1 MSALPFDSATYTL
14 ELEAKAQ
21 RLRDL
26 LAPFDAP
33 EPQVFD
39 SPLKHFRLRAEFRLW
54 REGGERHYAMFAQDD
69 KRTPILIED
78 FPIASLRINQLM
90 PQLKAAWQASA
101 ALSHKLFQVEFLTT
115 LAGENIRR
123 TFMAGDL
130 HIAELYDLGD
140 TKLFQAAVRPAII
153 IATRTTLRRETPRF
167 VSAYHAPTSTST
179 ANPGLFD
186 ALNAPTSS
194 IAAHNGKLYDVRVGT
209 LRMPD
214 DTKTPWRLSDPTA
227 DEWLATINAA
237 TWRSFGDVA
246 KIRVGIKTTADNVFL
261 ANDWEHRAPSVEPD
275 LLHPL
280 ITQHNITPW
289 AISPHLTMRV
299 LYPYDLTSEKRRV
312 LNIDDW
318 PGAKSYLLQHHDQL
332 SGRAYVVK
340 SGREWYEIW
349 VPQRPALWAAPKIVF
364 PDISDTPRFA
374 LDTSGAIVNGN
385 CYWISLADVGD
396 EDIAYLML
404 AVANSSLGVRYY
416 DEVCGNRLYSGKRRW
431 ITQYINR
438 LPLPYPDMDASREL
452 IALAK
457 QLVAGRNATGN
468 RDDAVERLRGRLRNL
483 QNKMN

>member
-1 MSALPFDSATYTL
+1 M
-14 ELEAKAQ
+14 
-21 RLRDL
+21 
-26 LAPFDAP
+26 
-33 EPQVFD
+33 
-39 SPLKHFRLRAEFRLW
+39 
-54 REGGERHYAMFAQDD
+54 EG
-69 KRTPILIED
+69 
-78 FPIASLRINQLM
+78 
-90 PQLKAAWQASA
+90 
-101 ALSHKLFQVEFLTT
+101 
-115 LAGENIRR
+115 
-123 TFMAGDL
+123 
-130 HIAELYDLGD
+130 LG
-140 TKLFQAAVRPAII
+140 
-153 IATRTTLRRETPRF
+153 
-167 VSAYHAPTSTST
+167 
-179 ANPGLFD
+179 
-186 ALNAPTSS
+186 
-194 IAAHNGKLYDVRVGT
+194 
-209 LRMPD
+209 
-214 DTKTPWRLSDPTA
+214 

-312 LNIDDW
+312 LNIDGW
-318 PGAKSYLLQHHDQL
+318 PGARSYLLQHHDQL

-385 CYWISLADVGD
+385 CYWISLADIGD

-438 LPLPYPDMDASREL
+438 LPLPYPDTDASREL

-457 QLVAGRNATGN
+457 QLVAGRDAIGN
-468 RDDAVERLRGRLRNL
+468 RDDAVGRLDELVERAFML
-483 QNKMN
+483 SPALVEL